1 LTRILHEGVL
11 IDTDVLI
18 WHMRGYEHAKKVI
31 TGMECRRI
39 SIVTRMELVQGLRNK
54 EEQRVLHR
62 FLDQKQFVVYPV
74 SENISQ
80 HALFL
85 MEEWCL
91 SHHMLMADAL
101 IAATAMEYG
110 LPLLTANTK
119 HYGFLSNLTLK
130 RFKPT

>member
-1 LTRILHEGVL
+1 ML

-18 WHMRGYEHAKKVI
+18 WHMRGYEHARKVI
-31 TGMECRRI
+31 TDMESRHM
-39 SIVTRMELVQGLRNK
+39 SIVTQMELVQGLRNK
-54 EEQRVLHR
+54 EEQQALHR

-85 MEEWCL
+85 MEEWHL

-101 IAATAMEYG
+101 IAATAIEYG

-119 HYGFLSNLTLK
+119 RYGFLSNLTLK
-130 RFKPT
+130 RFKPS

>member
-1 LTRILHEGVL
+1 ML

-18 WHMRGYEHAKKVI
+18 WHMRGYEHARNVI
-31 TGMECRRI
+31 ANLESRHI
-39 SIVTRMELVQGLRNK
+39 SIVTQMELVQGLRSK
-54 EEQRVLHR
+54 EEQRALHR
-62 FLDQKQFVVYPV
+62 FLDRKQFIIYPV

-101 IAATAMEYG
+101 IAATAIESG

-119 HYGFLSNLTLK
+119 HYRFLPNLTLK
-130 RFKPT
+130 QFKPNQ